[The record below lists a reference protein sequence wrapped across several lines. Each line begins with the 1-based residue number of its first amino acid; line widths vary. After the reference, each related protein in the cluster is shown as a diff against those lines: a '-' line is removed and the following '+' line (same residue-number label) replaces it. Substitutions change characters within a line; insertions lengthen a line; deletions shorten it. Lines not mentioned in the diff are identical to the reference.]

1 MTAEPSRT
9 PFVEFRART
18 PFRFRPDNSSPAA
31 EQEGRAGER
40 CLTSARQFAAA
51 VLARNPQAF
60 ELLGNVQIP
69 CLPRAEWAQ
78 AKLAGK
84 RALFL
89 LPSAALGN
97 NVCISLF
104 LHALIE
110 QRRPARVGVACAE
123 GSADIFLRAGAI
135 DVKALWLPK
144 AELKRWQVT
153 IDLGHLESRRNIEL
167 WPVDMEAELLEAFG
181 LEPSRRFGGEPRP
194 LPAGRKLR
202 IGVLPLAS
210 SPLRTL
216 PPAATLALLRALAPE
231 GEVTLCLNRRQ
242 HQGLL
247 YARALAGALPDG
259 VTVVDAFASIGAL
272 MDAVAGFDYVVLADS
287 GPAHMSKLA
296 GTPGVA
302 VYSSAPGDVLQG
314 RHRNLARYTIPFEG
328 PHCRTPC
335 GLAKLRETASGE
347 VGCMGSLGLPADA
360 LPTTPRRQDP
370 ALVERLLLRE
380 PVPCIATL
388 AADPAPLVDFVR
400 ADLAA
405 RKRGQTPFTRAEGAS
420 P

>member
-1 MTAEPSRT
+1 MNAQPSRT
-9 PFVEFRART
+9 PLVEFRSRA
-18 PFRFRPDNSSPAA
+18 PFRFRPDNASPAA

-40 CLTSARQFAAA
+40 YLTGARQFAAA

-60 ELLGNVQIP
+60 ELLGNVQLP
-69 CLPRAEWAQ
+69 SLPRSEWAQ
-78 AKLAGK
+78 AKLSG
-84 RALFL
+84 RRVLFL
-89 LPSAALGN
+89 LPGAALGN

-123 GSADIFLRAGAI
+123 GSADVFLRAGGI
-135 DVKALWLPK
+135 DVKSLWLPR
-144 AELKRWQVT
+144 AELKRWQVV

-167 WPVDMEAELLEAFG
+167 WPVDMEADLLEAFG
-181 LEPSRRFGGEPRP
+181 LEPSRRFSGAARP
-194 LPAGRKLR
+194 LPQGRPLS

-216 PPAATLALLRALAPE
+216 PPAATLAVLRALAPE
-231 GEVTLCLNRRQ
+231 GQVTLCLNRRQ
-242 HQGLL
+242 HQGVL
-247 YARALAGALPDG
+247 YARALDGALPAG
-259 VTVVDAFASIGAL
+259 VGVVDAFASIGAL

-302 VYSSAPGDVLQG
+302 VYSSAPGEVLQG

-335 GLAKLRETASGE
+335 GLAKLRETATGE
-347 VGCMGSLGLPADA
+347 VGCMGSLGLPVEA
-360 LPTTPRRQDP
+360 LPRTPKRQDP
-370 ALVERLLLRE
+370 GLVERLLLRA

-388 AADPAPLVDFVR
+388 AADPQPLVDFVG
-400 ADLAA
+400 ADLAI
-405 RKRGQTPFTRAEGAS
+405 RRG
-420 P
+420 

>member
-1 MTAEPSRT
+1 MSGDLSRT
-9 PFVEFRART
+9 PLVEFRARA
-18 PFRFRPDNSSPAA
+18 PFRFRPDNASPAA

-40 CLTSARQFAAA
+40 YLTGARQFAAA
-51 VLARNPQAF
+51 VLMRNPQAF
-60 ELLGNVQIP
+60 ELLGNAQLP
-69 CLPRAEWAQ
+69 CLPRSEWAG
-78 AKLAGK
+78 AKLSG
-84 RALFL
+84 RRVLFL

-110 QRRPARVGVACAE
+110 QRRPARVAVACAE
-123 GSADIFLRAGAI
+123 GSADIFLRAGGI
-135 DVKALWLPK
+135 DVKALWLPRS
-144 AELKRWQVT
+144 ELKRWQVT

-167 WPVDMEAELLEAFG
+167 WPVDMEADLLEAFG
-181 LEPSRRFGGEPRP
+181 LEPSRRFSGAPRP
-194 LPAGRKLR
+194 LPQGRPLR

-216 PPAATLALLRALAPE
+216 PPAATLAVLRALAPE

-242 HQGLL
+242 HQGAL
-247 YARALAGALPDG
+247 YAEASEGALPEG
-259 VTVVDAFASIGAL
+259 VKLVDAFASIGAL
-272 MDAVAGFDYVVLADS
+272 MDAVAAFDYVVLADS

-314 RHRNLARYTIPFEG
+314 RHRNLARFTIPFEG

-335 GLAKLRETASGE
+335 GLAKLRETATGE
-347 VGCMGSLGLPADA
+347 VGCMGSLGVPAEA
-360 LPTTPRRQDP
+360 LPTTPKRQDP

-380 PVPCIATL
+380 PVPCIASL
-388 AADPAPLVDFVR
+388 AANPELLVAFVR

-405 RKRGQTPFTRAEGAS
+405 RRG
-420 P
+420 